1 MMPSVTV
8 TEVARK
14 NGTFRTSFGFLRS
27 ACEEHATRSHL
38 RKMGLSRFS
47 VSETVRRWRQRCL
60 IAEDWWQRRL
70 ASKYSPILLP
80 IELAATSV
88 ATNPLDDRFDAHM
101 ITKPYDLTDT
111 VTYHLGAFPPS
122 TLDYEVLLGPLEDAA
137 ASMARYDAKMSG
149 MVNSALFLAPL
160 RRQDAVSSS
169 RMEGTIST
177 IEELYRLEA
186 EEDARSVDPYR
197 EARDDDVETFLY
209 SRALKNAQQAL
220 AEGAPLGEHLIRT
233 AHQQLLS
240 FGRGA
245 RKRPGSYKVEQNY
258 IGDERRGKIY
268 YVPISPEQ
276 LGPAIVDLMRFIN
289 EGTMRPLIR
298 TAIAHVEF
306 EALHPFEDG
315 NGRIG
320 RMLITLML
328 WKLGVLHQPNFFVSG
343 YFEAHKD
350 EYIERMRAV
359 SAKGDW
365 TSWVAFF
372 LQALHAQATVNIET
386 ADAIFRLH
394 GAMGERFREVLN
406 SQFHD
411 QALGFVFASPIFRND
426 RFVDRSGIPA
436 SSARA
441 LSRRLVDEGLLRTI
455 EPAAGRRAAMYAFDP
470 LLDLLKV

>member
-1 MMPSVTV
+1 M
-8 TEVARK
+8 AD
-14 NGTFRTSFGFLRS
+14 
-27 ACEEHATRSHL
+27 C
-38 RKMGLSRFS
+38 
-47 VSETVRRWRQRCL
+47 WRQRPL
-60 IAEDWWQRRL
+60 LLESGD
-70 ASKYSPILLP
+70 ILLP
-80 IELAATSV
+80 SAFAVTRFASTLV
-88 ATNPLDDRFDAHM
+88 DDRIGACM
-101 ITKPYDLTDT
+101 IIKPYDLTDA
-111 VTYHLGAFPPS
+111 VTYHTGSFPPGS
-122 TLDYEVLLGPLEDAA
+122 LDYEVLLGPLEEAA
-137 ASMARYDAKMSG
+137 ASLARYDAKMSG
-149 MVNSALFLAPL
+149 MVNSELFLAPL
-160 RRQDAVSSS
+160 RRQDAVTSS

-186 EEDARSVDPYR
+186 EEDAGSTDPYR
-197 EARDDDVETFLY
+197 EARNDDVETYLY
-209 SRALKNAQQAL
+209 SRALRNAQQAL
-220 AEGAPLGEHLIRT
+220 ADGAPLGEHLIRT

-258 IGDERRGKIY
+258 IGDERRGRIY
-268 YVPISPEQ
+268 YVPIAPEQ
-276 LGPAIVDLMRFIN
+276 LGPAMGELVRYIN
-289 EGTMRPLIR
+289 ESTMRPLIR

-343 YFEAHKD
+343 YFEANKD

-365 TSWVAFF
+365 TGWVVFF
-372 LQALHAQATVNIET
+372 LQAMHAQATVNIQT

-394 GAMGERFREVLN
+394 GEMRERFREVLN

-411 QALGFVFASPIFRND
+411 QALDFVFASPIFRND
-426 RFVDRSGIPA
+426 RFVERSGIPP

-441 LSRRLVDEGLLRTI
+441 LSRRLAEAGMLRTI
-455 EPAAGRRAAMYAFDP
+455 EQASGRRAAMYAFDP

>member
-1 MMPSVTV
+1 MV
-8 TEVARK
+8 
-14 NGTFRTSFGFLRS
+14 
-27 ACEEHATRSHL
+27 
-38 RKMGLSRFS
+38 
-47 VSETVRRWRQRCL
+47 
-60 IAEDWWQRRL
+60 
-70 ASKYSPILLP
+70 
-80 IELAATSV
+80 
-88 ATNPLDDRFDAHM
+88 
-101 ITKPYDLTDT
+101 TKPYDLTDA
-111 VTYHLGAFPPS
+111 VTYHIGTFPPS
-122 TLDYEVLLGPLEDAA
+122 ALDYEILLGPLEEAA
-137 ASMARYDAKMSG
+137 ASLARYDTKMSG
-149 MVNSALFLAPL
+149 MVNSELFLAPL
-160 RRQDAVSSS
+160 RRQDAV
-169 RMEGTIST
+169 T

-186 EEDARSVDPYR
+186 EEDAGSTDPYR
-197 EARDDDVETFLY
+197 EARNDDVETYLY
-209 SRALKNAQQAL
+209 SRALRNAQQAL

-268 YVPISPEQ
+268 YVPIAPEQ
-276 LGPAIVDLMRFIN
+276 LGPAMAELVRYIN
-289 EGTMRPLIR
+289 ESSMRPLIR

-359 SAKGDW
+359 SATGDW
-365 TSWVAFF
+365 TGWVVFF
-372 LQALHAQATVNIET
+372 LQAMHAQATVNIQT

-394 GAMGERFREVLN
+394 GEMRERFREVLN

-411 QALGFVFASPIFRND
+411 QALDYVFASPVFRND
-426 RFVDRSGIPA
+426 RFVERSGIPP

-441 LSRRLVDEGLLRTI
+441 LSRRLVEAGLLRTI
-455 EPAAGRRAAMYAFDP
+455 EAASGRRAAMYAFDP
-470 LLDLLKV
+470 LLDLLEV

>member
-1 MMPSVTV
+1 M
-8 TEVARK
+8 
-14 NGTFRTSFGFLRS
+14 
-27 ACEEHATRSHL
+27 
-38 RKMGLSRFS
+38 
-47 VSETVRRWRQRCL
+47 SEWV
-60 IAEDWWQRRL
+60 
-70 ASKYSPILLP
+70 PILLSSYLGM
-80 IELAATSV
+80 IRLAPKHV
-88 ATNPLDDRFDAHM
+88 DDRIGTHM
-101 ITKPYDLTDT
+101 VTKPYDLTDA
-111 VTYHLGAFPPS
+111 VTYHIGTFPPS
-122 TLDYEVLLGPLEDAA
+122 ALDYEVLLGPLEEAA
-137 ASMARYDAKMSG
+137 ASLARYDTKMLG
-149 MVNSALFLAPL
+149 MVNSELFLAPL
-160 RRQDAVSSS
+160 RRQDAVTSS

-186 EEDARSVDPYR
+186 EEDAGSADPYR
-197 EARDDDVETFLY
+197 EARNDDVETYLY
-209 SRALKNAQQAL
+209 SRALRNAQQAL

-268 YVPISPEQ
+268 YVPIAPEQ
-276 LGPAIVDLMRFIN
+276 LGPAMVELVRYIN
-289 EGTMRPLIR
+289 ESSMRPLIR

-306 EALHPFEDG
+306 EALHPFEVD

-359 SAKGDW
+359 SATGDW
-365 TSWVAFF
+365 TGWVVFF
-372 LQALHAQATVNIET
+372 LHAMHAQATVNIQT

-394 GAMGERFREVLN
+394 GEMRERFREVLN

-411 QALGFVFASPIFRND
+411 QALDYVFASPVFRND
-426 RFVDRSGIPA
+426 RFVDRSGIPP

-441 LSRRLVDEGLLRTI
+441 LSRRLVEAGLLRTI
-455 EPAAGRRAAMYAFDP
+455 EAASGRRAAMYAFDP